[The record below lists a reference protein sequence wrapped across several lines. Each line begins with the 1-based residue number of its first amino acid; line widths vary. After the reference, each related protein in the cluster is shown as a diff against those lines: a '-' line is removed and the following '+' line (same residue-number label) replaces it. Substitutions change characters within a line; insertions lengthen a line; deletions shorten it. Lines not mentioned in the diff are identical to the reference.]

1 MARFCSSASL
11 GGVYLCRVLK
21 FELTASTCPAR
32 LYTATPTSRSRLPK
46 RSTMLWSW
54 RMSPLSRMGSTISRR
69 LSERISAR
77 HKYTP
82 PKDALLQN
90 RAMGYF
96 VDLGNSPI
104 HVYLLPLRPVDGA
117 NSSLAVFHDA
127 SYIGAEREQ
136 IWRDTL
142 WHVAAQVL
150 LVVFL
155 TFLVVRWTILL
166 PIARTTQWIK
176 ELQM

>member
-11 GGVYLCRVLK
+11 GGVYLCRA
-21 FELTASTCPAR
+21 E
-32 LYTATPTSRSRLPK
+32 
-46 RSTMLWSW
+46 
-54 RMSPLSRMGSTISRR
+54 I
-69 LSERISAR
+69 LSESLREIVEPILERGDMRQLQSIVERFGNRERLVGVAVYNRAGQVLAVSSNFKTR

-104 HVYLLPLRPVDGA
+104 HVYLLPLRPVDGS